1 MNSKNKYIYMLYT
14 FYMLILILNTSNVM
28 AGVSDEIIDMS
39 CRNSDLREVLRSLAE
54 LADVNLM
61 TDGSVEGSVTLT
73 LKNIQFEEA
82 LKLITRTKGL
92 DYLWRGDT
100 VIVGNSDELKE
111 NFSDIVMEV
120 KEIKN
125 KDINE
130 LVEIINVMYEE
141 IDIKADEGENKL
153 FLKGEKN
160 SIENCISLIEELD
173 SSVSK
178 NDKDYD
184 FVYYKGND
192 IREIK
197 ESISQML
204 PGMLVIVNENTGGL
218 FLKGTRADLK
228 QAENLIERV
237 NSFYDYNTED
247 YKEINVDLKEYDRN
261 LIEEKLLL
269 LPSEVMINYIIEKD
283 KVILKGDANEINKFL
298 LSINLV
304 SKEKQIR
311 NITDYYRPNNL
322 KPEKILVFLQ
332 KFHENLNTV
341 IVEDMIAIKG
351 EKQEVKEA
359 LNAIS
364 EIDKPV
370 SQVRIEVRVD
380 EFSYTELNDLGLS
393 TELFKNFNVIDDRE
407 TIKNLNYILKNILE
421 MSREKAKARILAR
434 PSLQTLN
441 GNKASLLI
449 GDQIPIKV
457 KSQKDGKEIEEIRY
471 IEAGINLV
479 FEPWIVENDEIILKL
494 NPSISSLGEPIGDSL
509 PAINTREIDTEV
521 RIKNGETFAIAGL
534 IKDDLISGKST
545 HPLINEIPILRKIF
559 TKSSENSMTSEVVIF
574 ITPTIIKEKNIEIKD
589 SEEKIKDKA
598 GESTGV
604 IEKYNVKKKMYDKI
618 YINLE

>member
-1 MNSKNKYIYMLYT
+1 LNYAENGD
-14 FYMLILILNTSNVM
+14 ILT
-28 AGVSDEIIDMS
+28 
-39 CRNSDLREVLRSLAE
+39 
-54 LADVNLM
+54 
-61 TDGSVEGSVTLT
+61 
-73 LKNIQFEEA
+73 
-82 LKLITRTKGL
+82 
-92 DYLWRGDT
+92 
-100 VIVGNSDELKE
+100 
-111 NFSDIVMEV
+111 
-120 KEIKN
+120 
-125 KDINE
+125 
-130 LVEIINVMYEE
+130 
-141 IDIKADEGENKL
+141 
-153 FLKGEKN
+153 
-160 SIENCISLIEELD
+160 
-173 SSVSK
+173 VSK

-218 FLKGTRADLK
+218 FLKGTRDDLK

-559 TKSSENSMTSEVVIF
+559 TKSSENNMTSEVVIF
-574 ITPTIIKEKNIEIKD
+574 ITPTIIKENKD

-598 GESTGV
+598 GESTDV

>member
-1 MNSKNKYIYMLYT
+1 
-14 FYMLILILNTSNVM
+14 M

-54 LADVNLM
+54 LADVNLV

>member
-1 MNSKNKYIYMLYT
+1 
-14 FYMLILILNTSNVM
+14 MLILILNTSNVM

>member
-1 MNSKNKYIYMLYT
+1 
-14 FYMLILILNTSNVM
+14 MLILILNTSNVM

-54 LADVNLM
+54 LADVNLV

-559 TKSSENSMTSEVVIF
+559 TKSSENNMTSEVVIF
-574 ITPTIIKEKNIEIKD
+574 ITPTIIKENKD

-598 GESTGV
+598 GESTDV